1 MTVAAPARRS
11 TAPRVV
17 LVLVLLVVALSAA
30 ARVVS
35 LDAFPTLV
43 FDEHYY
49 VHDARAVVHGDI
61 GPRAPSPWKPGD
73 SLSLAHPPLGTLSIA
88 AGIALLGDDP
98 WGWRVPSALAGTL
111 LIALVYPLA
120 RRLRLPPPWA
130 LAALVLAA
138 SDTMLITESRIG
150 VLDPFVALWSAV
162 CIYCALRYV
171 QSGRATRWLAL
182 CGLTGGLALA
192 SKWSGALALLGAVAI
207 VAFDRVRAQR
217 AGRAAGAGADDRPTR
232 AAAGAGRAAGAVRG
246 ATLARAAVW
255 LVVAPLLVYVAS
267 YADYFASGHTVR
279 QWLHLQGYMASF
291 NWNVSGTS
299 SMSSRPLT
307 WIFDATPIWYRWQ
320 LSPHGVL
327 GLIAIGNPLLF
338 WGAIAAFVWL
348 AWVAVRRRDPNLA
361 AAPALVAVLYLPW
374 LATSR
379 QSYIYYLT
387 PAIPFLAI
395 LVAVALARLA
405 GPRPLGRR
413 WATLCV
419 AVGAATV
426 GAAAGGTP
434 AVRLAALAALAA
446 FAVVVWARD
455 RAARTGGGLAGAR
468 PGALTTPAA
477 SAGSTAGSGT
487 RGGAGAIVAWTY
499 VGAVVG
505 LALAWLPFVVSQS
518 WSFAYYARLA
528 WFTAWR

>member
-1 MTVAAPARRS
+1 VVPQLDLMAVAAPARRA
-11 TAPRVV
+11 TAPRAILA
-17 LVLVLLVVALSAA
+17 LVLVVVALSAA
-30 ARVVS
+30 ARLVS

-49 VHDARAVVHGDI
+49 VHDARSVVHGDI
-61 GPRAPSPWKPGD
+61 GPRRPSPWKPGD

-88 AGIALLGDDP
+88 AGISVLGDDP

-120 RRLRLPPPWA
+120 RRLRLSPPWA

-138 SDTMLITESRIG
+138 SDTMLIAESRIG

-171 QSGRATRWLAL
+171 QSGKATRWLAL
-182 CGLTGGLALA
+182 CGLAGGLALA
-192 SKWSGALALLGAVAI
+192 SKWSGVLALLGAAAI
-207 VAFDRVRAQR
+207 VALDWVR
-217 AGRAAGAGADDRPTR
+217 AGRADGPR
-232 AAAGAGRAAGAVRG
+232 RG
-246 ATLARAAVW
+246 AALARAAVW
-255 LVVAPLLVYVAS
+255 LVAAPLLVYLAS

-279 QWLHLQGYMASF
+279 QWLHLQDYMATF
-291 NWNVSGTS
+291 GWNVSGTS
-299 SMSSRPLT
+299 NLASRPLT
-307 WIFDATPIWYRWQ
+307 WLFDATPIWYRWE
-320 LSPHGVL
+320 LSPRGVL

-338 WGAIAAFVWL
+338 WGSIAAFVWL
-348 AWVAVRRRDPNLA
+348 VWLAVRRRDPTLA
-361 AAPALVAVLYLPW
+361 TAPALVAVLYLPW

-395 LVAVALARLA
+395 LVAAALARLA

-419 AVGAATV
+419 IVGAATA

-446 FAVVVWARD
+446 FAVVVAART
-455 RAARTGGGLAGAR
+455 RAARRSAGA
-468 PGALTTPAA
+468 AI
-477 SAGSTAGSGT
+477 AGP
-487 RGGAGAIVAWTY
+487 GAGAIVAWTY

-505 LALAWLPFVVSQS
+505 LGLAWLPFVVSQTS
-518 WSFAYYARLA
+518 SYAYYARLA
-528 WFTAWR
+528 WFTSWR

>member
-1 MTVAAPARRS
+1 VVSQLDLMAVATPARRA
-11 TAPRVV
+11 TAPRAVLA
-17 LVLVLLVVALSAA
+17 LVLVVVALSAA
-30 ARVVS
+30 ARLVS
-35 LDAFPTLV
+35 LDVFPTLV

-49 VHDARAVVHGDI
+49 VHDARAVVHGAI
-61 GPRAPSPWKPGD
+61 GPQRPSPWKPGD

-120 RRLRLPPPWA
+120 RRLRLSPPWA

-138 SDTMLITESRIG
+138 SDTMLIAESRIG

-182 CGLTGGLALA
+182 CGLAGGLALA
-192 SKWSGALALLGAVAI
+192 SKWSGVLALLGAVAI
-207 VAFDRVRAQR
+207 VALDWVRA
-217 AGRAAGAGADDRPTR
+217 ARAAGKSAGAQPTG
-232 AAAGAGRAAGAVRG
+232 GAGGPGRANGPGRGAALARGAVC
-246 ATLARAAVW
+246 
-255 LVVAPLLVYVAS
+255 LVAAPLLVYLAS
-267 YADYFASGHTVR
+267 YADYFANGHTAG

-299 SMSSRPLT
+299 NMASRPLT
-307 WIFDATPIWYRWQ
+307 WIFDATPIWYRWE
-320 LSPHGVL
+320 LSPRGVL

-348 AWVAVRRRDPNLA
+348 ASLAVRRRDPGLA
-361 AAPALVAVLYLPW
+361 MAPGLVAVLYLPW

-395 LVAVALARLA
+395 LVAAALARLA

-413 WATLCV
+413 WVALCV
-419 AVGAATV
+419 AVGAAAV
-426 GAAAGGTP
+426 SAAAGGTLV
-434 AVRLAALAALAA
+434 VRLAALAALAA
-446 FAVVVWARD
+446 FAGVVAARA
-455 RAARTGGGLAGAR
+455 RAARQRDVAVGVGGAA
-468 PGALTTPAA
+468 TTPGA
-477 SAGSTAGSGT
+477 SAGSGT
-487 RGGAGAIVAWTY
+487 GAIVAWTY

-505 LALAWLPFVVSQS
+505 LALAWLPFVVSHTS
-518 WSFAYYARLA
+518 SYAYYARLA

>member
-1 MTVAAPARRS
+1 VVPQLDLMTVAAPARRV
-11 TAPRVV
+11 TAPRAV
-17 LVLVLLVVALSAA
+17 LALVLLVVALSAA
-30 ARVVS
+30 ARLVS
-35 LDAFPTLV
+35 LNAFPTLV

-49 VHDARAVVHGDI
+49 VHDARTVVHGAM
-61 GPRAPSPWKPGD
+61 GPQRPSPWKPGD

-120 RRLRLPPPWA
+120 RRLRLSPPWA

-138 SDTMLITESRIG
+138 SDTMLIAESRIG

-171 QSGRATRWLAL
+171 QSARPTRWLAL
-182 CGLTGGLALA
+182 CGLAAGLALA
-192 SKWSGALALLGAVAI
+192 SKWSGILALLGAAAI
-207 VAFDRVRAQR
+207 VALDWARARR
-217 AGRAAGAGADDRPTR
+217 AEGAAGKGGKATSGEGDDVGSASGP
-232 AAAGAGRAAGAVRG
+232 GAGRGAALGRV
-246 ATLARAAVW
+246 AVW
-255 LVVAPLLVYVAS
+255 LVAAPLLVYVAS
-267 YADYFASGHTVR
+267 YADYFASGHTVG
-279 QWLHLQGYMASF
+279 QWFHLQGYMASF

-299 SMSSRPLT
+299 NLASRPLT
-307 WIFDATPIWYRWQ
+307 WIFDATPIWYRWE
-320 LSPHGVL
+320 LSPRGVL

-348 AWVAVRRRDPNLA
+348 AWLAVRRRAPNLA
-361 AAPALVAVLYLPW
+361 TAPALVAVLYLPW

-395 LVAVALARLA
+395 LVAAALARLA
-405 GPRPLGRR
+405 GPRPPDRR
-413 WATLCV
+413 WAALCMV
-419 AVGAATV
+419 VGAATV
-426 GAAAGGTP
+426 GAAAGGTLV
-434 AVRLAALAALAA
+434 VRLVALAALAA
-446 FAVVVWARD
+446 FAGMIVARM
-455 RAARTGGGLAGAR
+455 RAARRRGAV
-468 PGALTTPAA
+468 A
-477 SAGSTAGSGT
+477 
-487 RGGAGAIVAWTY
+487 GAGAIAAWTY

-505 LALAWLPFVVSQS
+505 LTLAWLPFVVSHTT
-518 WSFAYYARLA
+518 SFAYYARLA